1 MTEEKKEEIA
11 FEIFGKRVEELKK
24 MTENIGKSENQNIKK
39 DNEEEVLKEK
49 IKDKKEEKE
58 NNSKREKIK
67 IEKIIIKPKPPIKIK
82 NEKKLQIPE
91 FPKNPE
97 KKVSILD
104 NFKKKFTSFKIS
116 KIKQPEI
123 KKREKVIKKEPK
135 KSIKINKTKPSTIK
149 SFFGIRRINS
159 PQKNKKLIEEK
170 IVNTGILPREKQEIF
185 ANFKQLN
192 EKIDKNKEEIYNRLI
207 RESAESKRMIE
218 SEREEIKKQM
228 IELLADSIDKLD
240 SKDREIKGELYE
252 ELQKIKN
259 KFYGEKKEIRNL
271 ISNNSEESRKLMEN
285 EKEKIKEEFLTKIA
299 NLRNK
304 IAAEEKKTK
313 ELNEREKENEQNE
326 GYTRG
331 EKTFSSFFSS
341 FRGKQ
346 KKSEPKIEQIKEE
359 STEENLEEGD
369 IITGMPEIPKFVD
382 LGMPKFSPAKTFM
395 DTSKDEFPEARPFLR
410 IEEEAIDNEDY
421 GGKQE
426 GFFDTSK
433 KFTRNIEMPGDYEK
447 SIKNILA
454 PQIVSKY
461 DLEFEKRIQKAM
473 KKGMDA
479 AEKKNKSE
487 KKQIKPSRAV
497 LKKSVYVGE
506 QDFNNARNEIEQ
518 TNRNVSK
525 FEKNF
530 SEKAQIEKREHEKI
544 SKILEDAEEISH
556 NFSKI
561 NSGVLGKIRQ

>member
-24 MTENIGKSENQNIKK
+24 MTENIGKPENQNLKK
-39 DNEEEVLKEK
+39 ENEEAG
-49 IKDKKEEKE
+49 EKE
-58 NNSKREKIK
+58 NNSKKEKVK
-67 IEKIIIKPKPPIKIK
+67 IEKKIIKSPLPIVKTK
-82 NEKKLQIPE
+82 VEKKIQIPE
-91 FPKNPE
+91 SQKNHE
-97 KKVSILD
+97 KNAGIFD
-104 NFKKKFTSFKIS
+104 NFKKKMNIFKTP
-116 KIKQPEI
+116 KIKQYEI
-123 KKREKVIKKEPK
+123 KKRENIIKKKQKESIIISK
-135 KSIKINKTKPSTIK
+135 KKHPTIK
-149 SFFGIRRINS
+149 SFFGITATH
-159 PQKNKKLIEEK
+159 KKKEIIKEK
-170 IVNTGILPREKQEIF
+170 IVNRGILPGEKQEIF
-185 ANFKQLN
+185 ANLKQLN
-192 EKIDKNKEEIYNRLI
+192 EKIDKNKEEMYNRLI